1 MSAPPTSAAP
11 ATRALSASDVVAFD
25 AVEVHVILDGAI
37 RRLNRFW
44 LRDNCPSNGDRTS
57 LFRPFNVASMADDLT
72 IDRATVV
79 DGELEVAFGDGCTD
93 RFGVGLLAS
102 SCPTDTAPDWQPWR
116 AGQTPTRVEFRSD
129 LADGPQHHRLL
140 DAVRRNGFALVT
152 GIPDDPSATE
162 TIASWLGPI
171 RATDFG
177 RIFDIVTE
185 SDPFTPSQSESALDP
200 HTDDPYRYHPPGISI
215 LHCMLP
221 CDGDGGASSVT
232 DGFAIARSI
241 AADDPEAFDL
251 LTTIDVPYVH
261 RRAQS
266 VDQGAAVDLR
276 AAAPVISLDRGGH
289 VCGVRFHE
297 RSMAPLQLDA
307 ELVDAFYR
315 ALMLFSR
322 RALSSEFSYERRL
335 VAGEAL
341 VYDNQRVL
349 HGRSEITG
357 TSGRRHLRLC
367 TIDRD
372 QVHSKLRR
380 LCVEFDPQRA
390 DQPLA
395 AGSAS

>member
-1 MSAPPTSAAP
+1 MSAPPSPTTP
-11 ATRALSASDVVAFD
+11 ATAALSACDLVAVD
-25 AVEVHVILDGAI
+25 ATEVHVHLDGAI

-72 IDRATVV
+72 IDHAAIV
-79 DGELEVAFGDGCTD
+79 DGELEVTFGDGCAD
-93 RFGVGLLAS
+93 RFDIDLLAS
-102 SCPTDTAPDWQPWR
+102 SCPRDATPDWRPWR
-116 AGQTPTRVEFRSD
+116 ADHTPTTVEFRPD
-129 LADGPQHHRLL
+129 LADGSEHHRLL
-140 DAVRRNGFALVT
+140 DALRRDGFALVA
-152 GIPDDPSATE
+152 GLPDDPSATE
-162 TIASWLGPI
+162 TVSSWLGPI

-215 LHCMLP
+215 LHCMSP
-221 CDGDGGASSVT
+221 CDGHGGASTVT

-241 AADDPEAFDL
+241 AVDDPEAFHL

-261 RRAQS
+261 RRDRS
-266 VDQGAAVDLR
+266 VEQGAAVDLR

-307 ELVDAFYR
+307 DLVDAFYR

-322 RALSSEFSYERRL
+322 RALSSDFSYQRRL
-335 VAGEAL
+335 SAGEAI

-349 HGRSEITG
+349 HGRSAITG
-357 TSGRRHLRLC
+357 ASGRRHLRLC
-367 TIDRD
+367 TVDRD
-372 QVHSKLRR
+372 QVHSRLRR
-380 LCVEFDPQRA
+380 LCVEFDPQRT
-390 DQPLA
+390 DQSLA